1 MDQLELPADDG
12 QTEEKFGS
20 NPSQNENIINTLG
33 SPKTTGPATPL
44 TTSSPIATSIIDEN
58 EDQMPAPVN
67 DNNEVSTTPPSHHS
81 VTYGDYALVTP
92 KSSRNSL
99 GIVASGGAGGGGGGG
114 GGGERGGGGV
124 GVGVGVG
131 VVVLAAGVAAGAGGV
146 GAPGIA
152 NITTSS
158 PIHSGD
164 NNAFSTINIA
174 NDENPLPQNLSN
186 ISDAS
191 GNNLNESQLII
202 GNNADNVVNVIN
214 MGQQQHQFQLNNQN
228 INSCC
233 NSGNSNNNNSVDAQ
247 NNANR
252 LNTQPLTAA
261 VASTATNT
269 ALPALGNNSAMIP
282 QRQSLL
288 PWGTHS
294 RSSVVNMIPYT
305 LATSVGVTNQNENND
320 NNSLRPGEI
329 VMRNLFLDFTLQ
341 AEKKIELV
349 MLESADKT
357 LSKLLQRGEDQQFD
371 QLLSALGSVAE
382 HCLPSLLHT
391 LLAWHRRQ
399 LSDAEIKNDLKRM
412 EKSANASKPMNGIE
426 LEFQLQRREAA
437 VEFIFCLALIEILK
451 QLPFHPGHEDL
462 VRSIENLAFKHFKY
476 KDGLQN
482 NPNAH
487 NIHIIADL
495 YAEVIGVLAQSR
507 FSSVRKRFMNE
518 LKDLRAKEPSP
529 HTTQSII
536 SLLMGMKFFR
546 VKMVPIEEFEASFQ
560 FMHEC
565 GQYFL
570 ELKDK
575 DIKHALAGLFVEI
588 LVPVAAA
595 VKNEVNVPC
604 VKNFVELLY
613 VQTLDAS
620 TKSKHRLALFPLVTC
635 LLCVS
640 QKTFFLSN
648 WHYFLAM
655 CLSNLKNRDSKMSRV
670 ALESLYRL
678 LWVYMIRIKCESN
691 SATHSRLQSIVNSLF
706 PKGSKG
712 VVPRDTPLNI
722 FVKIIQFIAQERLDF
737 AMREIVYD
745 LLCVG
750 RSIKLILN
758 PERMSIGLRAF
769 LVVADSLQQKDGE
782 PPMPRTVPVLPSG
795 NTLRVK
801 KTYINKM
808 LTDDTARSIGMS
820 TYFPHVRR
828 VFVDILRALD
838 VHYGRPLMMT
848 NTQNQNKEPDEMLSG
863 ERKPRIDLF
872 RTCVA
877 AVPRLIPDTMT
888 PQELVDLLSRL
899 TVHMDE
905 ELRMLTHQSLQT
917 LVIDFP
923 DWRQD
928 VVHGYTQFLVRDV
941 TDTYPQLLENCTRML
956 FVFLNIWRCAINVN
970 GNSSTGGNNL
980 KTPTASGNVAA
991 STNITIGPTNNQGLA
1006 GAGGVINVGIGKDT
1020 ATSQLSSVSN
1030 AKNTNSSATSSI
1042 TSSGISTITQT
1053 TVINMADANKKNEIP
1068 LATTLHFVEG
1078 YALVLLCNYRP
1089 YLRKL
1094 AAMILKEVKNLM
1106 KALCLP
1112 ENEPPLLDVI
1122 DKCCPQILEKCLPH
1136 LPQTEKTAILNATQI
1151 DLQWIAER
1159 SSGVWLGGQTDD
1171 NSKSSTS
1178 TLNLSQSS
1186 AMPQQQFDPWS
1197 VCLFGFLERDRI
1209 LQKCPSVVT
1218 QAWPICYVRVTTLYS
1233 VIDPTPVSDNRA
1245 SLLRSSA
1252 PTKKVPTESQKDL
1265 YLRLWRNQ
1273 VAMAMRLV
1281 PQIPSVAIRC
1291 ASPDLSLSLQDQS
1304 DSRSLSDS
1312 LDNIPSNVF
1321 GPEGIVTRFTLP
1333 LSYGRKEA
1341 RQKRLGS
1348 SPDSLNA
1355 DRSDK
1360 SALGSASPQALY
1372 KLVVPLL
1379 RCEVADVRDAAVN
1392 ALGMI
1397 NHDALKDIM
1406 EELVVYIREAVDRK
1420 QENMRRRRR
1429 RDALRLQLVRVLEK
1443 IAENGTFGVC
1453 TCVLERDTMSL
1464 HPTFVEYIEGA
1475 MQYLISETDK
1485 DNISIR
1491 EVKAHFC
1498 NFIRKM
1504 IKNFSLESCA
1514 TLLTRDLK
1522 RNLFNLFATWCGLFS
1537 KPLGITSQ
1545 IGQTPEE
1552 EKLQFSALQA
1562 MSALLCCGHVFYT
1575 PYLSDDGIIYKWLD
1589 MLLTSK
1595 DEKIYQ
1601 LARDTVVLLLES
1613 NPDMGQLLEWVID
1626 RCYTS
1631 TSREADACFL
1641 ALASIFSAREYPC
1654 DHYTSV
1660 ITVTLLMTGCP
1671 RVEIHSAALLL
1682 LQILDKRFFG
1692 SVGPLHTD
1700 NEKEDDKVGTLDVLL
1715 SSAYCRSQRFLSK
1728 QLAQLRPELTMSMFS
1743 EITHRFQ
1750 TAREDVRT
1758 LLLQC
1763 LLPWL
1768 HNMELVATTVPPATP
1783 LSYIMY
1789 FPDSG
1794 TRGRRE
1800 GAGSTEATEMI
1811 LNNLFYITAKF
1822 SDTHPRDIEELW
1834 GTLCQFWPNNL
1845 KVILRYLVIMS
1856 GMAPNELL
1864 PYAKRVALY
1873 LARTCPDRL
1882 LDELMAELQTVETL
1896 NCLIERT
1903 ETPPFYRLTSM
1914 RKASSHSAD
1923 GQPAGG
1929 INDSRIQDL
1938 TVEKGTIHTK
1948 RHSGEDPIKTGTCK
1962 SDSGIRAFTQSTNN
1976 RPPRGAD
1983 KIRAASGPSILPRPE
1998 DILINDPELRQEEN
2012 VELRSAETGNVPP
2025 HPLPMPEYGGYFAP
2039 LTEFLPDVSLPISG
2053 FHRCNVA
2060 VMLLTEIVV
2069 DGIPG
2074 IDWTLHL
2081 PLMLHIL
2088 LLGLDH
2094 TRVIVREH
2102 CKQLCMNLLIV
2113 LAEHNDHLTVARILL
2128 NSATTKL
2135 DLGLTV
2141 PSLPVIDNNFTESQQ
2156 EFDSYLYYM
2165 NPACCVI
2172 TPVTIGTNA
2181 MYAIQQQQSTTNNN
2195 QMPYHTV
2202 NQQLIMVTNINTAQQ
2217 QQQQQQTQ
2225 HQSIQHQHPQQPISQ
2240 LSNSSLQQL
2249 QPPSSS
2255 SQHQQ
2260 TQQQQQQQ
2268 QQQQLSLQSTTTS
2281 VVVVAAS
2288 TTSGQNVG
2296 NTIQINPN
2304 TSENSEVP
2312 LIIADENAPPQPG
2325 PTMPIAHVIKSLLK
2339 FLAHDTCQP
2348 LWNYEDITAKV
2359 WSIKSAEQLSCFL
2372 RHIVK
2377 VFSDSYPQARIAER
2391 WAQTALQLGLS
2402 CSSRHYAGRCLQIF
2416 RALNVPINSR
2426 MLSDI
2431 LSRLVET
2438 VAEQGEDMQGYVT
2451 ELLLTLEAAVDS
2463 LDSDFRP
2470 LDVMKDIF
2478 KSTPNLNNK
2487 DGGTNSILAGGK
2499 KSPSGMTPQSPNF
2512 SLQSHA
2518 RSTSYSVSYCAR
2530 KSSNSPCD
2538 KQVELRNRATC
2549 LDMERNMAKFGIAS
2563 GSALSRSRSAQSL
2576 KMLGDTATQDDK
2588 MTILAQLFWLSVS
2601 LLESDYEHEFLLA
2614 LRLLTRVLHRL
2625 PLDRP
2630 DARDKVEKL
2639 QQQLKWAGYPGVH
2652 ALLLKGCTHVTTY
2665 EPTITLLSQFAPLL
2679 NLPVCDPTQS
2689 CAFPMNVMALLPY
2702 MLLHFEDANEICIR
2716 SAENIAQVS
2725 SELGA
2730 KLENLG
2736 TVMTLYS
2743 RKTFCKESFQWTK
2756 CVVKYLHDTYAHMG
2770 LHMLAFL
2777 IEVLEKGPPQIQVP
2791 VLNVMHCML
2800 HYVDLSTQQAQTI
2813 NSDLLRAI
2821 GKYLETV
2828 NWKDSLK
2835 ILKLIVTRSS
2845 SLQVVPPSEG
2855 GSVGLSFSF
2864 YGTYPDSDMFCKKE
2878 LAGRTME
2885 FTFDVSQTPLI
2896 GRRIL
2901 LKTEESSGSGGGGGG
2916 GGGSGTTT
2924 TIISNSTATTTI
2936 TSSSSNTSSTSNLH
2950 SQTSISKQSG
2960 NNNNNAHLNQQ
2971 QHNNTTAGTPNS
2983 PRRSASLSPA
2993 DTAPLS
2999 GWKRPWM
3006 CQSRVRECLVNLLT
3020 TCGQRVG
3027 LPKSP
3032 SVIFSQSSD
3041 LMERQSSAASSTE
3054 ETSGPQ
3060 GDLSS
3065 GSRRDDGQPDFTVFK
3080 DFDFLEYED
3089 SIAGESTDNF
3099 NWGVR
3104 RHQLFEG
3111 EEDIFNCSSGMG
3123 VSGIGGGAGGSIKGG
3138 HSSALEDSFSDK
3150 TPILSKRRRQT
3161 ADDSSDEEAESE
3173 SPIDEDH
3180 RQSFIKTT
3188 FNVGPPTSLS
3198 LRERRRRNSVSR
3210 SDTSGSSAGDLGDIT
3225 PCNASPHLPSIIRF
3239 GAAVRDEAEENW
3251 RKQLQSML
3259 MNQPSAHT
3267 SELLLQ
3273 LYRLIKELTFKTIS
3287 ISKEAKKFF
3296 TGIGSQLG
3304 NRISLFTDLLS
3315 SRADPPR
3322 VWCSDNQTTTPRLFE
3337 TLRFNVLEI
3346 QEHLETFF
3354 DRKDQ
3359 VLECLDTVKSSCK
3372 LSLFNENDVTV
3383 TGLDLA
3389 TTSSI
3394 PYMPFDPASTEVVLD
3409 LGRALYKLMFQLLL
3423 LIESNHKISS
3433 NVVNHFRQTENM
3445 HDISDLYALVR
3456 DALVRSVS
3464 EAELEILDTSNSTT
3478 EGEHTPTPSPG
3489 LPMSNDEFES
3499 TLQELIDGKKW
3510 LAAIT
3515 HVRQYKRI
3523 SQMTTSNPNLTI
3535 FAYSNLDTRL
3545 KFDEMSIILN
3555 TYAQN
3560 IMKDR
3565 QEAFIVSKSDSELF
3579 EVYAILSENLYHV
3592 SSALTTMEINLKS
3605 YANSAACI
3613 TAGLRT
3619 ADSSDVVTNL

>member
-1 MDQLELPADDG
+1 MENTETSMDELHIEEMKEYDTSNDSLKEAQIHSLDDG
-12 QTEEKFGS
+12 GQ
-20 NPSQNENIINTLG
+20 QNTSGNIENLQG
-33 SPKTTGPATPL
+33 SPSNRNSTNFTESTPNPKPL
-44 TTSSPIATSIIDEN
+44 TKGGTVNSSTDSTFA
-58 EDQMPAPVN
+58 PAI
-67 DNNEVSTTPPSHHS
+67 ST
-81 VTYGDYALVTP
+81 A
-92 KSSRNSL
+92 
-99 GIVASGGAGGGGGGG
+99 
-114 GGGERGGGGV
+114 
-124 GVGVGVG
+124 
-131 VVVLAAGVAAGAGGV
+131 
-146 GAPGIA
+146 
-152 NITTSS
+152 
-158 PIHSGD
+158 
-164 NNAFSTINIA
+164 
-174 NDENPLPQNLSN
+174 
-186 ISDAS
+186 DAS
-191 GNNLNESQLII
+191 FAESHILPNVTEII
-202 GNNADNVVNVIN
+202 RQVP
-214 MGQQQHQFQLNNQN
+214 
-228 INSCC
+228 
-233 NSGNSNNNNSVDAQ
+233 
-247 NNANR
+247 
-252 LNTQPLTAA
+252 T
-261 VASTATNT
+261 ST
-269 ALPALGNNSAMIP
+269 
-282 QRQSLL
+282 RHSLL
-288 PWGTHS
+288 PWGAPS
-294 RSSVVNMIPYT
+294 RISIINTISFNST
-305 LATSVGVTNQNENND
+305 ESQNSGEMA
-320 NNSLRPGEI
+320 LRPGEI
-329 VMRNLFLDFTLQ
+329 VMRNLFTDFTVQ

-349 MLESADKT
+349 MLESADKN
-357 LSKLLQRGEDQQFD
+357 LAKLLQRGEDQQFD

-391 LLAWHRRQ
+391 ILAWHRRQ
-399 LSDAEIKNDLKRM
+399 LSDVEIKNDLKRM
-412 EKSANASKPMNGIE
+412 EKSTAPKPVIDMD
-426 LEFQLQRREAA
+426 FQLQRREAA

-451 QLPFHPGHEDL
+451 QLPVHPGHEDII
-462 VRSIENLAFKHFKY
+462 RNIENLAFKHFKY

-482 NPNAH
+482 NPNAN
-487 NIHIIADL
+487 NIHMIADL
-495 YAEVIGVLAQSR
+495 YAEVIGALAQSR
-507 FSSVRKRFMNE
+507 FASVRKRFMSE
-518 LKDLRAKEPSP
+518 LKELRTKEPSP
-529 HTTQSII
+529 HTTQSVI

-570 ELKDK
+570 EVKEK

-613 VQTLDAS
+613 MQTLDAS

-640 QKTFFLSN
+640 QKTFFLTN

-712 VVPRDTPLNI
+712 VIPRDTPLNI

-750 RSIKLILN
+750 RSIKLILT

-782 PPMPRTVPVLPSG
+782 PPMPRTVGVLPSG

-838 VHYGRPLMMT
+838 VHLGRPLMMT
-848 NTQNQNKEPDEMLSG
+848 NTQNQNKEPDEMLTG

-888 PQELVDLLSRL
+888 AQELVDLLSRL

-941 TDTYPQLLENCTRML
+941 LDTFPQLLENCTRML
-956 FVFLNIWRCAINVN
+956 YVFLNIWRCGIANVN
-970 GNSSTGGNNL
+970 ASTGNNNI
-980 KTPTASGNVAA
+980 KTPTTVAA
-991 STNITIGPTNNQGLA
+991 AALNPTS
-1006 GAGGVINVGIGKDT
+1006 GKET
-1020 ATSQLSSVSN
+1020 
-1030 AKNTNSSATSSI
+1030 TNSQISSASNIKGTGGLNTTSSGASTI
-1042 TSSGISTITQT
+1042 TSSGVSSITQT
-1053 TVINMADANKKNEIP
+1053 TVINLAESTKKNEVP
-1068 LATTLHFVEG
+1068 LITTLHFVEG
-1078 YALVLLCNYRP
+1078 FALVLLCNCRP
-1089 YLRKL
+1089 FLRKL
-1094 AAMILKEVKNLM
+1094 AAIILKEVKNLM
-1106 KALCLP
+1106 KALGIP
-1112 ENEPPLLDVI
+1112 ETEPPVIDVI
-1122 DKCCPQILEKCLPH
+1122 DKCLPQVLEKCLPH
-1136 LPQTEKTAILNATQI
+1136 LPQAEKTAILNANAI

-1159 SSGVWLGGQTDD
+1159 SSGAWLAGTDES
-1171 NSKSSTS
+1171 SKSSTS
-1178 TLNLSQSS
+1178 TLNLSQASN
-1186 AMPQQQFDPWS
+1186 PHQQQFDPWA
-1197 VCLFGFLERDRI
+1197 VCLFGFLERNRI
-1209 LQKCPSVVT
+1209 LQQCPSTVA
-1218 QAWPICYVRVTTLYS
+1218 QAWPICYSRVTTLYS

-1252 PTKKVPTESQKDL
+1252 PTKKVPTEGQKDL

-1273 VAMAMRLV
+1273 VACAMRLV
-1281 PQIPSVAIRC
+1281 PQIPSVAVRC

-1360 SALGSASPQALY
+1360 SAIGSASPQALY

-1379 RCEVADVRDAAVN
+1379 RCEVTEVRDAAVN

-1397 NHDALKDIM
+1397 NHDALKDLM
-1406 EELVVYIREAVDRK
+1406 EELVVFIREAVDRK

-1443 IAENGTFGVC
+1443 IAENGTFGVS

-1475 MQYLISETDK
+1475 RLYLESETDK
-1485 DNISIR
+1485 DNTSIR

-1504 IKNFSLESCA
+1504 IKNFSLEACG
-1514 TLLTRDLK
+1514 TLLSRDLK
-1522 RNLFNLFATWCGLFS
+1522 RNLFNLFATWSGPFA
-1537 KPLGITSQ
+1537 KALGISSQ
-1545 IGQTPEE
+1545 IGTTVDE

-1562 MSALLCCGHVFYT
+1562 MSALLSCGPIFHT
-1575 PYLSDDGIIYKWLD
+1575 TYLGDDGIIYKWLD
-1589 MLLTSK
+1589 CLLVSR
-1595 DEKIYQ
+1595 DEKVYQ
-1601 LARDTVVLLLES
+1601 LARDTVVLLLET

-1631 TSREADACFL
+1631 TPREADACFL
-1641 ALASIFSAREYPC
+1641 SLASIFSAREYPC

-1660 ITVTLLMTGCP
+1660 INVTLLMTGCP
-1671 RVEIHSAALLL
+1671 RVEIHSTALQL

-1692 SVGPLHTD
+1692 NVGPLHTE
-1700 NEKEDDKVGTLDVLL
+1700 NEKEDEKAGTLDILL
-1715 SSAYCRSQRFLSK
+1715 SNAYCRSQRFLSK
-1728 QLAQLRPELTMSMFS
+1728 QMAQLRPELTMSMFS

-1750 TAREDVRT
+1750 TAREEVRA

-1768 HNMELVATTVPPATP
+1768 QNMELVATTVPPATP

-1800 GAGSTEATEMI
+1800 GTGSTEATEMI

-1822 SDTHPRDIEELW
+1822 SDLHPRDIEELW

-1856 GMAPNELL
+1856 GMAPTELL

-1873 LARTCPDRL
+1873 LARTCADRL

-1914 RKASSHSAD
+1914 RKASSHSD
-1923 GQPAGG
+1923 GQAAG

-1962 SDSGIRAFTQSTNN
+1962 SDSGIRVFSQTS

-1983 KIRAASGPSILPRPE
+1983 KIRAASGPSIMPRPE

-2012 VELRSAETGNVPP
+2012 VELRSEQPAPP

-2039 LTEFLPDVSLPISG
+2039 LTQFLPDVSLPISG

-2060 VMLLTEIVV
+2060 VMLLADIVV

-2074 IDWTLHL
+2074 VDWTLHL

-2088 LLGLDH
+2088 FLGLDH
-2094 TRVIVREH
+2094 NRVIVREH
-2102 CKQLCMNLLIV
+2102 CKQLCINLLIV

-2128 NSATTKL
+2128 NSETSKL
-2135 DLGLTV
+2135 ELGLSG
-2141 PSLPVIDNNFTESQQ
+2141 PSLPVISNNFTETNP
-2156 EFDSYLYYM
+2156 EFDSYLFGPC
-2165 NPACCVI
+2165 NIPNA
-2172 TPVTIGTNA
+2172 TIHQNSNN
-2181 MYAIQQQQSTTNNN
+2181 ST
-2195 QMPYHTV
+2195 
-2202 NQQLIMVTNINTAQQ
+2202 
-2217 QQQQQQTQ
+2217 QT
-2225 HQSIQHQHPQQPISQ
+2225 
-2240 LSNSSLQQL
+2240 L
-2249 QPPSSS
+2249 
-2255 SQHQQ
+2255 
-2260 TQQQQQQQ
+2260 
-2268 QQQQLSLQSTTTS
+2268 
-2281 VVVVAAS
+2281 
-2288 TTSGQNVG
+2288 
-2296 NTIQINPN
+2296 QINPN

-2312 LIIADENAPPQPG
+2312 LIITDENAPPQPG

-2339 FLAHDTCQP
+2339 FLSQESCQP
-2348 LWNYEDITAKV
+2348 LWNYEDINAKV
-2359 WSIKSAEQLSCFL
+2359 WSIKSAEQLTSFL
-2372 RHIVK
+2372 KHMVK
-2377 VFSDSYPQARIAER
+2377 VFADSYSQARIAER

-2487 DGGTNSILAGGK
+2487 DGGPNSVLAGK
-2499 KSPSGMTPQSPNF
+2499 KSPSGATPQSPNF
-2512 SLQSHA
+2512 SMPSHA
-2518 RSTSYSVSYCAR
+2518 RSTSYSVSYCTR
-2530 KSSNSPCD
+2530 KTTNSPCD
-2538 KQVELRNRATC
+2538 KQVELRNRASGI
-2549 LDMERNMAKFGIAS
+2549 DMERNVSKF

-2639 QQQLKWAGYPGVH
+2639 QQQLKWTGYPGVH
-2652 ALLLKGCTHVTTY
+2652 ALLLKGCTHTTTY
-2665 EPTITLLSQFAPLL
+2665 EPTITLLSQLPPLL

-2689 CAFPMNVMALLPY
+2689 CAFPMNVISLLPY
-2702 MLLHFEDANEICIR
+2702 MLLHYEDANEICIR

-2756 CVVKYLHDTYAHMG
+2756 CVVKYLYDTYAHMG

-2777 IEVLEKGPPQIQVP
+2777 IEVLEKGPQQIQVP
-2791 VLNVMHCML
+2791 VLNVIHCML
-2800 HYVDLSTQQAQTI
+2800 HHVDLSAPQAQTI
-2813 NSDLLRAI
+2813 NADLLRAI
-2821 GKYLETV
+2821 GKYLDTA
-2828 NWKDSLK
+2828 NWKESLK

-2845 SLQVVPPSEG
+2845 SLQVVPPTEG
-2855 GSVGLSFSF
+2855 SSPGLSFSF
-2864 YGTYPDSDMFCKKE
+2864 YGAYPDSEMFCKKE

-2901 LKTEESSGSGGGGGG
+2901 LKSEEPSSST
-2916 GGGSGTTT
+2916 STHGTTT
-2924 TIISNSTATTTI
+2924 TLIN
-2936 TSSSSNTSSTSNLH
+2936 NTSSVMSV
-2950 SQTSISKQSG
+2950 
-2960 NNNNNAHLNQQ
+2960 AQQ
-2971 QHNNTTAGTPNS
+2971 QQNKNGQSSNNYSHLPHVGTPNS

-2993 DTAPLS
+2993 DSAPLS

-3006 CQSRVRECLVNLLT
+3006 SQGRVRECLVNLLT

-3032 SVIFSQSSD
+3032 STSIMTFFMGSMKSKQSVIFSQSSD

-3104 RHQLFEG
+3104 RHQLFDG
-3111 EEDIFNCSSGMG
+3111 DSDT
-3123 VSGIGGGAGGSIKGG
+3123 VGGGGSKGI
-3138 HSSALEDSFSDK
+3138 SNLDESYSDK
-3150 TPILSKRRRQT
+3150 TPILTKRKRQT
-3161 ADDSSDEEAESE
+3161 ADDSSDEEVESE
-3173 SPIDEDH
+3173 SPMDEDH
-3180 RQSFIKTT
+3180 RQPFLKSPFH
-3188 FNVGPPTSLS
+3188 VGPPTSLS
-3198 LRERRRRNSVSR
+3198 LRERHRRNSVSR

-3225 PCNASPHLPSIIRF
+3225 PCNASPHLPGLIRF
-3239 GAAVRDEAEENW
+3239 GAPMRDEAEENW
-3251 RKQLQSML
+3251 RKQLQTML
-3259 MNQPSAHT
+3259 TNQPSAHAPD
-3267 SELLLQ
+3267 LLLQ
-3273 LYRLIKELTFKTIS
+3273 LHKMIKELTLKSIS
-3287 ISKEAKKFF
+3287 ITRDSKKYF
-3296 TGIGSQLG
+3296 TGIGAQLG
-3304 NRISLFTDLLS
+3304 NQISQFTDLLS
-3315 SRADPPR
+3315 SKADPPMI
-3322 VWCSDNQTTTPRLFE
+3322 WCNQSQPTTPRLYE

-3359 VLECLDTVKSSCK
+3359 VLECLDSVKTSCK
-3372 LSLFNENDVTV
+3372 LSLFTEVTEHQS
-3383 TGLDLA
+3383 GA
-3389 TTSSI
+3389 EASTSTSF
-3394 PYMPFDPASTEVVLD
+3394 MPFDPATAEIVLD

-3423 LIESNHKISS
+3423 LIESNHKIAS
-3433 NVVNHFRQTENM
+3433 NVVNNFRHNEKM
-3445 HDISDLYALVR
+3445 LDISELFILVREALVR
-3456 DALVRSVS
+3456 TINES
-3464 EAELEILDTSNSTT
+3464 EQDSLDTSTST
-3478 EGEHTPTPSPG
+3478 EGDHTPTPSPG
-3489 LPMSNDEFES
+3489 LPMTSAEFET
-3499 TLQELIDGKKW
+3499 TLHELMDNQKW
-3510 LAAIT
+3510 PETVA
-3515 HVRQYKRI
+3515 HVRQYKRM
-3523 SQMTTSNPNLTI
+3523 SHMSVSN
-3535 FAYSNLDTRL
+3535 SNLSIFPYTNLENRL
-3545 KFDEMSIILN
+3545 KYDDVIFILN
-3555 TYAQN
+3555 IYSQRLL
-3560 IMKDR
+3560 KDR
-3565 QEAFIVSKSDSELF
+3565 TDTFIISKSSSELF
-3579 EVYAILSENLYHV
+3579 EVYAILSESLYQV
-3592 SSALTTMEINLKS
+3592 SSALTSMEINMKS
-3605 YANSAACI
+3605 FSGISTTSNRE
-3613 TAGLRT
+3613 G
-3619 ADSSDVVTNL
+3619 SDIVTNL